1 MPWSNRDINLFHGT
15 NTHALSLTS
24 PALYQRLS
32 GFSINLSQCRPLT
45 DFGRGFYTTTNDHQA
60 RQWANDSARRLAS
73 RSPSIASHAIVLVF
87 SLKRDWLAGLE
98 ALCFVRPTQDYF
110 DLVADCRS
118 GFPPHQRNPAPNRHY
133 DVVYGPV
140 SLGFQRLVIHDCD
153 QISFHDQIVANG
165 LPTPILH
172 DVGTGAG
179 GLFP

>member
-1 MPWSNRDINLFHGT
+1 MPWSNRDLNLFHGT
-15 NTHALSLTS
+15 NSHAMNLAS
-24 PALYQRLS
+24 PALHQMLP
-32 GFSINLSQCRPLT
+32 GFSVNLTRCRPLT

-60 RQWANDSARRLAS
+60 RQWGNDSVRRLAS
-73 RSPSIASHAIVLVF
+73 RSPAIAGQALVLIFTV
-87 SLKRDWLAGLE
+87 KRDWLAALE
-98 ALCFVRPTQDYF
+98 NLCFVRPTPDYF

-153 QISFHDQIVANG
+153 QVSLHSQTVADDLPQPLVHDIG
-165 LPTPILH
+165 SGI
-172 DVGTGAG
+172 G